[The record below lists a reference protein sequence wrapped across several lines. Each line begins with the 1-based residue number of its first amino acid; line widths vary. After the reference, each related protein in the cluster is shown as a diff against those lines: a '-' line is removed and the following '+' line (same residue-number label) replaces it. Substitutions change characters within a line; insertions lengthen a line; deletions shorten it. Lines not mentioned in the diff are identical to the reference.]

1 MVDVVVDPQRWECV
15 EAGDTGLIDE
25 WLVSEG
31 DHVTTGQLL
40 GRALLAFE
48 RVDIMA
54 PHAGCI
60 EEILVPAGERFSAGH
75 SLARLVAF

>member
-1 MVDVVVDPQRWECV
+1 MVELVLDPQRWECV
-15 EAGDTGLIDE
+15 EAGDEALVDS

-40 GRALLAFE
+40 GRALLVQE

-60 EEILVPAGERFSAGH
+60 EEILVPAGERFGPGH
-75 SLARLVAF
+75 ALARLVLF